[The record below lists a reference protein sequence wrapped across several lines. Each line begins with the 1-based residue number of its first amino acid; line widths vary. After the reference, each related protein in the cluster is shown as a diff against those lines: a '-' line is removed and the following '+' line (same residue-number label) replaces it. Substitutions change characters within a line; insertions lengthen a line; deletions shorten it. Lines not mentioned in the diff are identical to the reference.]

1 MGDYIKYIPGI
12 GFVDSLVRLGRAG
25 AKSNV
30 ISDRF
35 PQINQG
41 IKAVKD
47 TASDLTKSTRIADS
61 IPGFNQATGIVRSVT
76 GQKPETNNPE
86 RPSQPTGGSV
96 VNAFGRS
103 YNMDKPSDVSAYNEA
118 QQKELDRQKGF
129 SPMADIRGGD
139 GLKPDG
145 TRFAQPSGRGET
157 RTNEKGMVQQGTNTG
172 IKPMTLEQANGLLT
186 GGYAIQDPFS
196 SNQLP
201 TTSSSPDQPSTGAG
215 SQVITPDD
223 PIASQAFGQ
232 DWVDQH
238 KGTQKS
244 TVITPDDPIAAQ
256 AFGQDWVDTHKK
268 EGDPKNSGTNW
279 GARSAADN
287 SDPNIARRR
296 AFLDAEGSMQG
307 LRRAEATQGIVY
319 AGGQHHMLNPNRG
332 QEGQNDFFAIDDKD
346 DVRGYKSG
354 RLSAEDIK
362 SKYVT
367 AITDANKTDGQES
380 IPSNP
385 PVTQEQPAAISPAML
400 DAPQGFPITS
410 EMKPKHGIDPKNPG
424 AMYR

>member
-1 MGDYIKYIPGI
+1 
-12 GFVDSLVRLGRAG
+12 
-25 AKSNV
+25 
-30 ISDRF
+30 
-35 PQINQG
+35 
-41 IKAVKD
+41 
-47 TASDLTKSTRIADS
+47 
-61 IPGFNQATGIVRSVT
+61 
-76 GQKPETNNPE
+76 
-86 RPSQPTGGSV
+86 
-96 VNAFGRS
+96 
-103 YNMDKPSDVSAYNEA
+103 
-118 QQKELDRQKGF
+118 
-129 SPMADIRGGD
+129 
-139 GLKPDG
+139 
-145 TRFAQPSGRGET
+145 
-157 RTNEKGMVQQGTNTG
+157 MVQQGTNTG
-172 IKPMTLEQANGLLT
+172 VKPMTLEQANGLLT

-223 PIASQAFGQ
+223 PIAAQAFGQ

-268 EGDPKNSGTNW
+268 EGDSKNSGTNW

-332 QEGQNDFFAIDDKD
+332 QEGQNDFFAIDNKD